1 MDSRV
6 DIRINEDEKERL
18 QELSEKYGMSSSEL
32 IRNLLNSL
40 YEEKIALDGGNSPYE
55 KELNNLIA
63 ACADKK
69 QDVRTVL
76 TNTTNSVWQHNYA

>member
-40 YEEKIALDGGNSPYE
+40 YEEKITLDGGNSPYE
-55 KELNNLIA
+55 KELDNLIA
-63 ACADKK
+63 ACTDKK
-69 QDVRTVL
+69 QDVSTVL
-76 TNTTNSVWQHNYA
+76 TNATNSVWQHNYA